1 MATVLKTVDSV
12 RDEVGEEEW
21 AIRVDLAAAYRLVAH
36 YGWDDLIFTH
46 LSARV
51 PGPEHHFLIN
61 PYNLMFEEITAS
73 SLVKIDVEG
82 RPVMPTPY
90 LTNPAGFT
98 IHSALHMARDD
109 ANAVMHLHTP
119 AGQAVA
125 AQAEGLMP
133 LTQTAMLVRDEV
145 AYHDFEGVALDLDE
159 RERLVADMGDKGA
172 MILRNH
178 GTLTVGAN
186 VAQCFIKMYFLERA
200 CEAQIMALSGGVA
213 NLYHPEPGDAREDA
227 RAGQERPRRHRRQAR
242 VAGAAAQDGP
252 ARPRLPHLSAFA
264 APALADSGDDKPAFY
279 RDLAAA
285 LDGLLGDEPDAIA
298 NAANTAALIFATVPD
313 LNWAG
318 FYFLKGGELVVGPFQ
333 GQPACVRIAM
343 GRGVCGTAAAERR
356 TVVVADVHAFPGH
369 IACDAASRSELVVP
383 LVARR

>member
-1 MATVLKTVDSV
+1 MATVLKPVDDV
-12 RDEVGEEEW
+12 RDTVGDAEW

-109 ANAVMHLHTP
+109 AGAVMHLHTP

-133 LTQTAMLVRDEV
+133 LTQTAMLIRDEI

-159 RERLVADMGDKGA
+159 RERLVADMGTKDA
-172 MILRNH
+172 LILRNH

-213 NLYHPEPGDAREDA
+213 NLYHPN
-227 RAGQERPRRHRRQAR
+227 Q
-242 VAGAAAQDGP
+242 GAPEKTAEQGKGGLSMIAD
-252 ARPRLPHLSAFA
+252 RLAW
-264 APALADSGDDKPAFY
+264 PALLRKMD
-279 RDLAAA
+279 R
-285 LDGLLGDEPDAIA
+285 LDPS
-298 NAANTAALIFATVPD
+298 F
-313 LNWAG
+313 
-318 FYFLKGGELVVGPFQ
+318 
-333 GQPACVRIAM
+333 R
-343 GRGVCGTAAAERR
+343 
-356 TVVVADVHAFPGH
+356 H
-369 IACDAASRSELVVP
+369 
-383 LVARR
+383 